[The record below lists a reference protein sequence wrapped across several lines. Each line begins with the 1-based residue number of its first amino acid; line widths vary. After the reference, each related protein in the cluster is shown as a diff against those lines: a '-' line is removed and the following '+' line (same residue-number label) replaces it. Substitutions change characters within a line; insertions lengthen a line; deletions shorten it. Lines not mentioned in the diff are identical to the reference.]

1 MLRSINR
8 IEPKQT
14 LHNQLAVILMG
25 CNSIEELKIYWDENK
40 RSVPGDPNK
49 NKIIEVKEVMKEFF
63 TLPEFKYESAFTQED
78 CRKIEEELN
87 LSPAEKQRRN
97 GFRIKKLRYHGA
109 I

>member
-1 MLRSINR
+1 MLRFVTNNKDS
-8 IEPKQT
+8 
-14 LHNQLAVILMG
+14 LLLDNQLAVILMG

-40 RSVPGDPNK
+40 RSVSEDPNK